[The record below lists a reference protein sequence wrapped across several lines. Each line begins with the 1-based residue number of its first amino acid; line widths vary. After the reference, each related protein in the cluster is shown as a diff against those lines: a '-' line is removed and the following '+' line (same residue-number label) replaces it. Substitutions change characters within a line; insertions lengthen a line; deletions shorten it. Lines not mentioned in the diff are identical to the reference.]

1 MPQLTFASDTCHST
15 AGLSDAVEMHLIY
28 IWLYE
33 AVGRHAMAHI
43 PPATPVDGGSL
54 TLIYVGI

>member
-1 MPQLTFASDTCHST
+1 
-15 AGLSDAVEMHLIY
+15 MHLIY